1 MALRFHS
8 EFRNIRRELFKVEI
22 YDSSFS
28 GSSTEFTLRGNGFQ
42 LAYNGGEETY
52 QLIKSSTLSFVMN
65 IDNSTLK
72 ALPSDIASST
82 DISRFAVKLYRDDT
96 YTLGNNYTPSGS
108 NYVLFWAGC
117 INKRIM
123 SIQDADYPY
132 DFRISAVDGIELLKN
147 YTYNNVSDSYIF
159 EDRLSVVG
167 FLTKIIDKL
176 DFANNFSV
184 TDIVLATRINWF
196 ETNHSLNDSVAA
208 KTYMYESVFNTV
220 DENENTKL
228 STYYDVLKHICDL
241 FQCRF
246 MLYEGKFWYTQFSRL
261 KESSNSYFLYKLNG
275 TSASNTVKLINEIK
289 GELGGV
295 YDTGGSVATSA
306 PGFYLREKTFGQRLN
321 SAKII
326 WNALADGGQNIYPLT
341 YFPVWQFPNAGWI
354 PYGQNSNGPNL
365 SGYLED
371 GDEIT
376 FKIQMKFSIRVARDQ
391 STASTPLGNNA
402 FYGKVVLPFWF
413 LAKDNNNVFTA
424 NRWWRATG
432 NGSPTGVVL
441 SVPED
446 EGSTY
451 NGSWLYD
458 SNSYNTATKFKTGSI
473 YIPSSASI
481 GTEEVFDFDVTISTG
496 IVNVPEVLGMFF
508 YNDYSGGWDSALGDG
523 DWFAV
528 EDSSGNLS
536 SADNWVGYTVD
547 PIFDSIS
554 IAPYQDG
561 EPFLGTTV
569 DSYVTEGSSDSN
581 NPEELTINTIKWGD
595 GPSSLGL
602 RTLWTLSGSNLVQS
616 NLWQINNT
624 GTTYKIHKLITDEI
638 LKYNYFSG
646 ERLNATIYQSPNLY
660 ASQRLNI
667 SEGFDRDYVDEDGTT
682 IEEELY
688 CFSSLSYNPNL
699 ASWNFKG
706 KKISLP
712 APTITTTTPTET
724 NQITLGGKAMSSIGS
739 SLNSLQDEESTA
751 KLNQNLSPSDT
762 GTTSLTI
769 TATDIDLD
777 NNTILLIQSSNSERN
792 WEKIQLSA
800 AASKGATSISIDS
813 FNPTYTYD
821 QTSRILLSRETLI
834 GGTQGPQGPPGQ
846 NGAVSS
852 LTTTGTSG
860 ASTLTNG
867 VLNIPNYQGGGG
879 SDEIYKYSNYSQ
891 PTSISDFTIGGVD
904 YKFIQTGYSTI
915 QYLFGYTSSGIFRS
929 TMSRTTILTFNIS
942 TFTLQNSGGANI
954 STSTKRLIG
963 ASTQVWQ
970 SNCQGFNSNF
980 NNVSGNTLSSGSI
993 TTDNKSSTQ
1002 TFPGTI
1008 SVTTSDINGGAG
1020 LIDFRGGEDQDDCD
1034 IYYPNDTTWIS
1045 GYKTLKFNL
1054 SCNDGSSTQ
1063 NESQEYKFY
1072 NNYYYGVYVDATLTS
1087 TYSSG
1092 SGAGSIFGLG
1102 NAVFAQ
1108 SSVAFT
1114 TTFSTVNDGTGQ
1126 YFHLAYPTRYGTKS
1140 TWTIAANPNDTVL
1153 VGTITV
1159 INQYGYSEPYYHYRT
1174 ENRSI
1179 GASNIEIIV
1188 S

>member
-28 GSSTEFTLRGNGFQ
+28 GSSTEFTLRGNGFE

-72 ALPSDIASST
+72 SLPSDIAAST
-82 DISRFAVKLYRDDT
+82 DISRFSVKLYRDDT
-96 YTLGNNYTPSGS
+96 YTSGNNYTPTGS

-123 SIQDADYPY
+123 SIQDAGYPY

-147 YTYNNVSDSYIF
+147 YTYNNESNNYVF

-176 DFANNFSV
+176 DFGNNFSA
-184 TDIVLATRINWF
+184 TDIVLATRINWY
-196 ETNHSLNDSVAA
+196 ETNHSLSDSVAA

-220 DENENTKL
+220 DEDGNTKL

-261 KESSNSYFLYKLNG
+261 KESSNTYFLYKLNG
-275 TSASNTVKLINEIK
+275 TSNSSTSKTINEIK

-295 YDTGGSVATSA
+295 YETGSSVSTSE
-306 PGFYLREKTFGQRLN
+306 PGFFLREKTFGQRLN
-321 SAKII
+321 TVKIV

-341 YFPVWQFPNAGWI
+341 YFPVWQMPNMGWI

-371 GDEIT
+371 GDEIN

-432 NGSPTGVVL
+432 NGSPTGTIL
-441 SVPED
+441 PVPED
-446 EGSTY
+446 EGATY
-451 NGSWLYD
+451 NGSWQYS
-458 SNSYNTATKFKTGSI
+458 SNSYNTATKFKTGLI
-473 YIPSSASI
+473 YILPSASI
-481 GTEEVFDFDVTISTG
+481 GSEQVFDFDVTISTG

-508 YNDYSGGWDSALGDG
+508 YNDYSGGWDSALGSG

-536 SADNWVGYTVD
+536 SADNWSGYTIE
-547 PIFDSIS
+547 PIFDSMSIS
-554 IAPYQDG
+554 PYQDG
-561 EPFLGTTV
+561 EPFLGTTF
-569 DSYVTEGSSDSN
+569 DSYVAEGSSNST
-581 NPEELTINTIKWGD
+581 NPEELTINTIKYGD

-688 CFSSLSYNPNL
+688 CFSSLSYDPNL

-706 KKISLP
+706 KKISIP
-712 APTITTTTPTET
+712 APTIVTTNPEDP
-724 NQITLGGKAMSSIGS
+724 NMITLEGKPMSSIGS
-739 SLNSLQDEESTA
+739 SLNSFQDEESTA

-762 GTTSLTI
+762 GTTSLTV
-769 TATDIDLD
+769 TALSTSLENDS
-777 NNTILLIQSSNSERN
+777 ILLMQSSASERN
-792 WEKIQLSA
+792 WEKVRLSA
-800 AASKGATSISIDS
+800 TANKGDTSLSIDS

-821 QTSRILLSRETLI
+821 ETSRIILSRETL
-834 GGTQGPQGPPGQ
+834 
-846 NGAVSS
+846 ASS
-852 LTTTGTSG
+852 
-860 ASTLTNG
+860 
-867 VLNIPNYQGGGG
+867 GGGG
-879 SDEIYKYSNYSQ
+879 SGTPGGSDTEVQFNDGGSFNGTDLITITDTDEI
-891 PTSISDFTIGGVD
+891 TIGGPSGTNANILFNSGADLVLGAD
-904 YKFIQTGYSTI
+904 TAGGTSSTI
-915 QYLFGYTSSGIFRS
+915 QYLDSGPGGSTPTARVMLGAYATDVVVLSNRAANGEVQIRANTSS
-929 TMSRTTILTFNIS
+929 
-942 TFTLQNSGGANI
+942 A
-954 STSTKRLIG
+954 
-963 ASTQVWQ
+963 
-970 SNCQGFNSNF
+970 
-980 NNVSGNTLSSGSI
+980 
-993 TTDNKSSTQ
+993 
-1002 TFPGTI
+1002 
-1008 SVTTSDINGGAG
+1008 GGAG
-1020 LIDFRGGEDQDDCD
+1020 ELIIATFKDTSVDFLADAELRGTNIGN
-1034 IYYPNDTTWIS
+1034 I
-1045 GYKTLKFNL
+1045 FNL
-1054 SCNDGSSTQ
+1054 EAYLTAVDFCMTTHGSHPAFTAKNGATSEISSSGLSQYATFQVPIGYQATHVQVNGGNSSST
-1063 NESQEYKFY
+1063 FD
-1072 NNYYYGVYVDATLTS
+1072 VYACTVTNATATALTS
-1087 TYSSG
+1087 SPSVNTNQALSTYQLGQEGKYLSIKFTA
-1092 SGAGSIFGLG
+1092 GATRREVYGAKI
-1102 NAVFAQ
+1102 
-1108 SSVAFT
+1108 T
-1114 TTFSTVNDGTGQ
+1114 
-1126 YFHLAYPTRYGTKS
+1126 LAR
-1140 TWTIAANPNDTVL
+1140 V
-1153 VGTITV
+1153 
-1159 INQYGYSEPYYHYRT
+1159 
-1174 ENRSI
+1174 
-1179 GASNIEIIV
+1179 
-1188 S
+1188 

>member
-8 EFRNIRRELFKVEI
+8 EFSNIRRELFKVEI

-96 YTLGNNYTPSGS
+96 YTSGNNYTPSGS
-108 NYVLFWAGC
+108 NYVLFWSGC

-123 SIQDADYPY
+123 SIQDASYPY

-176 DFANNFSV
+176 DFGNNFSA

-196 ETNHSLNDSVAA
+196 ETNHSLSDSVAA

-220 DENENTKL
+220 DENGNTKL

-275 TSASNTVKLINEIK
+275 TSNSTTSKTINEIK

-306 PGFYLREKTFGQRLN
+306 PGFFLREKTFGQRLN
-321 SAKII
+321 SAKIV

-341 YFPVWQFPNAGWI
+341 YFPVWQFPNAGWV

-371 GDEIT
+371 GDEVNFRLQI
-376 FKIQMKFSIRVARDQ
+376 KFSIRITREWSV
-391 STASTPLGNNA
+391 TPSGN
-402 FYGKVVLPFWF
+402 FYGKIVLPFWF
-413 LAKDNNNVFTA
+413 LAKDNNSVATA

-432 NGSPTGVVL
+432 NGSPTGVILPV
-441 SVPED
+441 SED
-446 EGSTY
+446 EGLVGSN
-451 NGSWLYD
+451 NGSWEYS
-458 SNSYNTATKFKTGSI
+458 SNSYNTATKFKTPLI
-473 YIPSSASI
+473 YIPQGIQQDNPNS
-481 GTEEVFDFDVTISTG
+481 EQVFDFDVTILTA
-496 IVNVPEVLGMFF
+496 IVDVPEVLGMFF
-508 YNDYSGGWDSALGDG
+508 YNDYSGGWDSALGNG

-528 EDSSGNLS
+528 EDSSGNLV
-536 SADNWVGYTVD
+536 SASDSAYDGYIIE
-547 PIFDSIS
+547 PIFDISTDSMS

-581 NPEELTINTIKWGD
+581 NPEELTINTIKYGD

-602 RTLWTLSGSNLVQS
+602 RTLWVLSGSNLIQS

-688 CFSSLSYNPNL
+688 CFSSLSYDPNL

-724 NQITLGGKAMSSIGS
+724 NQIALGGKAMSSISS
-739 SLNSLQDEESTA
+739 SLNSFQDEESTA
-751 KLNQNLSPSDT
+751 NLNQNLSPSDT

-769 TATDIDLD
+769 TAVSTDLENDS
-777 NNTILLIQSSNSERN
+777 ILLMQSSSSERI
-792 WEKIQLSA
+792 WEKIRLSSA
-800 AASKGATSISIDS
+800 ANKGDTSLSIDS

-821 QTSRILLSRETLI
+821 ETSRILLSRETLVSPGNAATVTSI
-834 GGTQGPQGPPGQ
+834 GNLTGDVTSINRATTIADSIINEAKLRVSNGPTNGYVLTAQSGNTGGLTWQSGTPNLFQGITETIIHIPPSDFNITSGNNFSTYSRSGMGAVRPTAYYALSQIYATFFVPLNYEVTKVGIHASQ
-846 NGAVSS
+846 NRGIALSTSKTVNSSVSLKGTGTSNTDLTLATPYESVDSEYFILTFKPGAVSDRIY
-852 LTTTGTSG
+852 G
-860 ASTLTNG
+860 AF
-867 VLNIPNYQGGGG
+867 V
-879 SDEIYKYSNYSQ
+879 
-891 PTSISDFTIGGVD
+891 
-904 YKFIQTGYSTI
+904 TI
-915 QYLFGYTSSGIFRS
+915 Q
-929 TMSRTTILTFNIS
+929 
-942 TFTLQNSGGANI
+942 
-954 STSTKRLIG
+954 
-963 ASTQVWQ
+963 
-970 SNCQGFNSNF
+970 
-980 NNVSGNTLSSGSI
+980 
-993 TTDNKSSTQ
+993 
-1002 TFPGTI
+1002 
-1008 SVTTSDINGGAG
+1008 
-1020 LIDFRGGEDQDDCD
+1020 
-1034 IYYPNDTTWIS
+1034 
-1045 GYKTLKFNL
+1045 
-1054 SCNDGSSTQ
+1054 
-1063 NESQEYKFY
+1063 
-1072 NNYYYGVYVDATLTS
+1072 
-1087 TYSSG
+1087 
-1092 SGAGSIFGLG
+1092 
-1102 NAVFAQ
+1102 AV
-1108 SSVAFT
+1108 
-1114 TTFSTVNDGTGQ
+1114 
-1126 YFHLAYPTRYGTKS
+1126 
-1140 TWTIAANPNDTVL
+1140 
-1153 VGTITV
+1153 
-1159 INQYGYSEPYYHYRT
+1159 
-1174 ENRSI
+1174 
-1179 GASNIEIIV
+1179 
-1188 S
+1188 

>member
-72 ALPSDIASST
+72 PLPSDIASST

-96 YTLGNNYTPSGS
+96 YTSGNNYTPSGS

-123 SIQDADYPY
+123 SIQDASYPY

-176 DFANNFSV
+176 DFGNNFSA

-196 ETNHSLNDSVAA
+196 ETNHSLSDSVAA

-220 DENENTKL
+220 DENGNTKL

-275 TSASNTVKLINEIK
+275 TSNSTTSKTINEIK

-306 PGFYLREKTFGQRLN
+306 PGFFLREKTFGQRLN
-321 SAKII
+321 SAKIV

-413 LAKDNNNVFTA
+413 LAKDNNSVATA

-441 SVPED
+441 PVPED
-446 EGSTY
+446 EGATY

-536 SADNWVGYTVD
+536 SADNWAGYTVE

-561 EPFLGTTV
+561 EPFLGNTV

-602 RTLWTLSGSNLVQS
+602 RTLWVLSGSNLIQS

-660 ASQRLNI
+660 ASQRLNV

-688 CFSSLSYNPNL
+688 CFSSLSYDPNL

-724 NQITLGGKAMSSIGS
+724 NQITLSGKAMSSIGS
-739 SLNSLQDEESTA
+739 SLNSFQDEESTA

-762 GTTSLTI
+762 GTTSLTV
-769 TATDIDLD
+769 TAVSTDLENDS
-777 NNTILLIQSSNSERN
+777 ILLMQSSSSERI
-792 WEKIQLSA
+792 WEKIRLSSA
-800 AASKGATSISIDS
+800 ANKGDTSLSIDS

-821 QTSRILLSRETLI
+821 ETSRIMLSRETLVSSG
-834 GGTQGPQGPPGQ
+834 GGTPTPSLFRGINTSFIYIRANEFNVTSHTTFSVYTRDNVGSVQPTAYQNRGKIYATTFVPPTYE
-846 NGAVSS
+846 VTSVDIFSS
-852 LTTTGTSG
+852 VNRNIRVLEGRTNNDTTTLIDTGTSNTTITLSTAYKGVDGRYLILEFEQG
-860 ASTLTNG
+860 AST
-867 VLNIPNYQGGGG
+867 
-879 SDEIYKYSNYSQ
+879 DEIYGAK
-891 PTSISDFTIGGVD
+891 IA
-904 YKFIQTGYSTI
+904 IQ
-915 QYLFGYTSSGIFRS
+915 
-929 TMSRTTILTFNIS
+929 
-942 TFTLQNSGGANI
+942 
-954 STSTKRLIG
+954 
-963 ASTQVWQ
+963 
-970 SNCQGFNSNF
+970 
-980 NNVSGNTLSSGSI
+980 
-993 TTDNKSSTQ
+993 
-1002 TFPGTI
+1002 
-1008 SVTTSDINGGAG
+1008 
-1020 LIDFRGGEDQDDCD
+1020 
-1034 IYYPNDTTWIS
+1034 
-1045 GYKTLKFNL
+1045 
-1054 SCNDGSSTQ
+1054 
-1063 NESQEYKFY
+1063 
-1072 NNYYYGVYVDATLTS
+1072 
-1087 TYSSG
+1087 
-1092 SGAGSIFGLG
+1092 
-1102 NAVFAQ
+1102 AV
-1108 SSVAFT
+1108 
-1114 TTFSTVNDGTGQ
+1114 
-1126 YFHLAYPTRYGTKS
+1126 
-1140 TWTIAANPNDTVL
+1140 
-1153 VGTITV
+1153 
-1159 INQYGYSEPYYHYRT
+1159 
-1174 ENRSI
+1174 
-1179 GASNIEIIV
+1179 
-1188 S
+1188 